1 MVIIMKKNKSIA
13 KNYIY
18 SLFYE
23 ILVFIVPLL
32 TTPYISRTL
41 GADGIGIYSYTLSIA
56 TYFINFGKLGFQTY
70 GQLKIAESRD
80 NKAKLSIYFWE
91 ITITRFLSM
100 MFAILLYIIVFFI
113 DKEFSLYY
121 FLLLIFFASSILDF
135 TWFLQGME
143 EFKIITIRN
152 SIIKILSLILVFLF
166 VKDRNDLPIY
176 FIIIQ
181 GSTLLGNIS
190 LLTFIKKNV
199 NRVKFNELHFIKHL
213 KGSLPYFIPTI
224 ATTIYLSLDKSMI
237 GWITNSNFE
246 NGFYEQAHKIEQ
258 VAVTIVT
265 SLSVVTMPRIAYF
278 FNNKELEKA
287 KTVIEETIQFSLLI
301 SIPMTFGLIG
311 ISKDLIP
318 WFLGDGYENCINLLR
333 IFSALIIVVGLNNAV
348 GKQVLIPMKR
358 QKEYNLSV
366 IIGAVTNAVLNS
378 ILIFKFAAIGA
389 AIASVIAETVI
400 LILFMYYAKDIIS
413 IKKIFIKSFKYIMS
427 SAVMLIVLILLSNKL
442 CNLRSWGN
450 ICIEIVVGLIVY
462 IFMIF
467 LLRDSY
473 ILNKFKFLKN
483 KIINVFEHR

>member
-190 LLTFIKKNV
+190 LLT
-199 NRVKFNELHFIKHL
+199 
-213 KGSLPYFIPTI
+213 
-224 ATTIYLSLDKSMI
+224 
-237 GWITNSNFE
+237 
-246 NGFYEQAHKIEQ
+246 
-258 VAVTIVT
+258 
-265 SLSVVTMPRIAYF
+265 
-278 FNNKELEKA
+278 
-287 KTVIEETIQFSLLI
+287 
-301 SIPMTFGLIG
+301 
-311 ISKDLIP
+311 
-318 WFLGDGYENCINLLR
+318 C
-333 IFSALIIVVGLNNAV
+333 
-348 GKQVLIPMKR
+348 
-358 QKEYNLSV
+358 
-366 IIGAVTNAVLNS
+366 
-378 ILIFKFAAIGA
+378 
-389 AIASVIAETVI
+389 
-400 LILFMYYAKDIIS
+400 
-413 IKKIFIKSFKYIMS
+413 
-427 SAVMLIVLILLSNKL
+427 
-442 CNLRSWGN
+442 
-450 ICIEIVVGLIVY
+450 
-462 IFMIF
+462 
-467 LLRDSY
+467 
-473 ILNKFKFLKN
+473 
-483 KIINVFEHR
+483 